1 MSLIRDYTD
10 DEARA
15 ALVLKWGMV
24 EPGVLPAWVAEMDYA
39 LAEPITAA
47 LHDAVER
54 GEVGYPPYVRAG
66 GPIGEAYAGFAL
78 RHFGTGVAADRV
90 LPTADVTVGVR
101 IALEVLSERAPMVL
115 PLPAYDPQHG
125 LGQITGR
132 EQWDLPV
139 DPDGDSYVVDL
150 DALDRLFA
158 RGARTLLL
166 TQPHNPGGHV
176 HSRAELEGI
185 RDVVTRHGARVV
197 SDEIHG
203 PLVLPG
209 AEHVPYLS
217 LEGTADHAVAVVAAS
232 KAFNIPGLK
241 CAQIVTGDDATR
253 DRLAEI
259 PMAQN
264 DSWGPLGIVASVA
277 AYNDGDPWLAALI
290 ERLDQQR
297 TLLGRAARRA
307 PARGPD
313 AAARGDVHGLARP
326 ACLRPRRPCGRDP
339 RRRRPGVARGDLLAR
354 TRPATSGSTSPPH
367 RTDSPRSSGGCGAP
381 YRVSLT
387 WRGGQASRPP
397 SMLPTI
403 ETSSTFFSPTNFFWA
418 KVASAV
424 RIRLTTM

>member
-1 MSLIRDYTD
+1 VTAGLLRDLTD

-15 ALVLKWGMV
+15 ALVLKWGQV

-39 LAEPITAA
+39 VAEPV
-47 LHDAVER
+47 LDAVRAAVDR
-54 GEVGYPPYVRAG
+54 GELGYPSFVRSG
-66 GPIGEAYAGFAL
+66 GPLGEAYSGFAL
-78 RHFGTGVAADRV
+78 RHYGTGVPPDRV

-101 IALEVLSERAPMVL
+101 VALDVLSERAPMVL
-115 PLPAYDPQHG
+115 PLPAYDPQLG
-125 LGQITGR
+125 LGQVTGL

-139 DPDGDSYVVDL
+139 DPDGDRYVVDL

-176 HSRAELEGI
+176 HTRSELEAI

-217 LEGTADHAVAVVAAS
+217 LEGTADHAVAVVSAS
-232 KAFNIPGLK
+232 KAFNTPGLK

-253 DRLAEI
+253 DRLAAL

-264 DSWGPLGIVASVA
+264 ESWGSLGVVGSVA
-277 AYNDGDPWLAALI
+277 AYTEGDPWLAALV

-297 TLLGRAARRA
+297 TLLGQLLAEQLPEARMRPLEATYLAWLDLRAYGHDDPAAVILRGGVRVSGGEMYWPALAGHVRLNIATSPDRLTEIVRRM
-307 PARGPD
+307 
-313 AAARGDVHGLARP
+313 AAALQ
-326 ACLRPRRPCGRDP
+326 
-339 RRRRPGVARGDLLAR
+339 
-354 TRPATSGSTSPPH
+354 SGT
-367 RTDSPRSSGGCGAP
+367 
-381 YRVSLT
+381 
-387 WRGGQASRPP
+387 
-397 SMLPTI
+397 
-403 ETSSTFFSPTNFFWA
+403 
-418 KVASAV
+418 AV
-424 RIRLTTM
+424 T

>member
-1 MSLIRDYTD
+1 VTLIRDLTD

-15 ALVLKWGMV
+15 ALVLKWGTV
-24 EPGVLPAWVAEMDYA
+24 EPGVIPAWVAEMDYA
-39 LAEPITAA
+39 VAEPVRAA
-47 LHDAVER
+47 LRDAVER
-54 GEVGYPPYVRAG
+54 GEVGYPAFVRAG
-66 GPIGEAYAGFAL
+66 GPIGEAYAGFAR
-78 RHFGTGVAADRV
+78 RHFGTDVPADRV

-101 IALEVLSERAPMVL
+101 VALEVLSERAPMVL

-125 LGQITGR
+125 LAQVTGR

-176 HSRAELEGI
+176 HTRAELEGI
-185 RDVVTRHGARVV
+185 RDVVTRHGGRVV

-209 AEHVPYLS
+209 AEHVSYLS

-253 DRLAEI
+253 DRLVAI

-264 DSWGPLGIVASVA
+264 DSWGSLGIVASVA
-277 AYNDGDPWLAALI
+277 AYDEGDAWLADLV

-297 TLLGRAARRA
+297 ALLGRLLAEHLPEARMRQLEATYLAWLDLRAYGHDDPAAVIL
-307 PARGPD
+307 RGGVQVSPGESSWPGLPRHVRLNIATSPD
-313 AAARGDVHGLARP
+313 RLTEIVGRMAAAL
-326 ACLRPRRPCGRDP
+326 
-339 RRRRPGVARGDLLAR
+339 
-354 TRPATSGSTSPPH
+354 T
-367 RTDSPRSSGGCGAP
+367 GAP
-381 YRVSLT
+381 
-387 WRGGQASRPP
+387 
-397 SMLPTI
+397 
-403 ETSSTFFSPTNFFWA
+403 
-418 KVASAV
+418 
-424 RIRLTTM
+424 